1 MEQENTLNQN
11 KTFKDEQNELLNSLI
26 NNNYYKYWSGEKK
39 IVSKAIYDT
48 PILELQITPVC
59 NKSCEYCYLVKY
71 GDELYPKEIRNSEEI
86 LNNISILLDYY
97 KSQNFKFPRI
107 DLFSGE
113 IWHTDFGIKIL
124 TIILTKIKLGLEIEE
139 IVIPSNFTFINY
151 PNKVKQIEWLIKTFE
166 EENCNLVFSASIDG
180 KFGENLTRPFNDKS
194 ILTDEFYDNLFKF
207 CKKHSYGFHPM
218 LSAYGIDYF
227 KQNYTWFKD
236 KIKEYEFYDSEK
248 HPTDIYNFIMFLE
261 VRNNDWTEEKLYKY
275 IDCLNYMIDYDIDT
289 VWTKELDGL
298 NYLVSQLAKTFYSDI
313 EKFNCQNYINYL
325 SDDEDGVPGCTVSYG
340 LMIRTGDLSIVP
352 CHRTSYQKFIYGKY
366 KVEDN
371 KIIGIE
377 AQNPILANRIW
388 NQKMKANPFCDSCY
402 LYKYC
407 LKGCYGSQ
415 YETTG
420 DLFYPIESC
429 CDLFKIRVLYL
440 YHKKEWLLKKYNLD
454 YNKFQNEEQNSII
467 NCIKIENEEK
477 YKTWMKQIEAVLSQ
491 NYMKIQ
497 Y

>member
-1 MEQENTLNQN
+1 M
-11 KTFKDEQNELLNSLI
+11 
-26 NNNYYKYWSGEKK
+26 
-39 IVSKAIYDT
+39 
-48 PILELQITPVC
+48 
-59 NKSCEYCYLVKY
+59 
-71 GDELYPKEIRNSEEI
+71 
-86 LNNISILLDYY
+86 
-97 KSQNFKFPRI
+97 
-107 DLFSGE
+107 
-113 IWHTDFGIKIL
+113 
-124 TIILTKIKLGLEIEE
+124 
-139 IVIPSNFTFINY
+139 
-151 PNKVKQIEWLIKTFE
+151 
-166 EENCNLVFSASIDG
+166 
-180 KFGENLTRPFNDKS
+180 TRPFNDKS

-298 NYLVSQLAKTFYSDI
+298 NYLASQLAKTFYSDI

-377 AQNPILANRIW
+377 A
-388 NQKMKANPFCDSCY
+388 
-402 LYKYC
+402 
-407 LKGCYGSQ
+407 
-415 YETTG
+415 
-420 DLFYPIESC
+420 
-429 CDLFKIRVLYL
+429 
-440 YHKKEWLLKKYNLD
+440 
-454 YNKFQNEEQNSII
+454 
-467 NCIKIENEEK
+467 
-477 YKTWMKQIEAVLSQ
+477 
-491 NYMKIQ
+491 
-497 Y
+497 